1 MTLELTQV
9 APQVKAMG
17 QNLARHQTQRSDALA
32 QAAAILQAVSAD
44 FTTLTDLIAQA
55 EKVQQQQRFSWVGA
69 APTREPLAEPL
80 PLPPGPE
87 RLTVIASDGSQIYPD
102 PHALTLYYLINTG
115 AIVYQHGSGQKPRT
129 VNHSPQFFY
138 APEDLLD
145 EQGRLISAGE
155 VSVRRDMAE
164 LAVLAQLAPEYAAAR
179 PVVALT
185 DGQLPLRVIDLPF
198 EQQKERQDEYI
209 ALLNQLREAG
219 AILAGYIDRPRSTFV
234 LALLYLA
241 TLELAEITEE
251 AFRRNPFR
259 GLTDIDLFGFLGPG
273 ERSALFAL
281 KAKGLEKYDQAGH
294 TVHFFYLNVSAN
306 PARPALA
313 RVEIPAWVAA
323 HPANL
328 DILHAALV
336 RQARITGSY
345 PYVLARADELAVIS
359 AEEREAVEMM
369 LAVEMRRHGLSPEIS
384 LKQRNKNAFR
394 ATKES
399 YRQ

>member
-17 QNLARHQTQRSDALA
+17 QNLARHQTDRADALT
-32 QAAAILQAVSAD
+32 QAIAILQAVSLD
-44 FTTLTDLIAQA
+44 FTHLTDLIRQA

-69 APTREPLAEPL
+69 APTREPLAESY
-80 PLPPGPE
+80 PLPPDTEP
-87 RLTVIASDGSQIYPD
+87 LTVIASDGSQIYPD
-102 PHALTLYYLINTG
+102 QHALTLYYLINTG
-115 AIVYQHGSGQKPRT
+115 AIVYRHGSNQKPRT
-129 VNHSPQFFY
+129 VNHSPQLYY

-155 VSVRRDMAE
+155 VSVQRDMAE
-164 LAVLAQLAPEYAAAR
+164 LAVLAHLSPEYTGPA
-179 PVVALT
+179 PVVALS
-185 DGQLPLRVIDLPF
+185 DGQLTLRVIDLPF
-198 EQQKERQDEYI
+198 EQQKTRQDEYI
-209 ALLNQLREAG
+209 ALLNRLRETG

-234 LALLYLA
+234 LALMHLA
-241 TLELAEITEE
+241 TLELTEITEE
-251 AFRRNPFR
+251 SLRHNPFR

-273 ERSALFAL
+273 QRSAVFAV

-294 TVHFFYLNVSAN
+294 AIHFFYLNVSAN
-306 PARPALA
+306 PARPILA

-323 HPANL
+323 NPASL

-359 AEEREAVEMM
+359 GEEREAVEMM

-394 ATKES
+394 ASKES